1 MGFRQVCKEAGTE
14 RPSSSVLFGLPQ
26 SPGRALPFCFSG
38 QLPGPVCS
46 GGKLR
51 SPGMGA
57 PPVRV
62 LLLDVSRETPR
73 KSLPRGSKPQEG
85 NVQGASQ
92 SGALQH
98 HRPPRT
104 CVLTQLTTYLGVQ
117 GEGCKGHREGWTG
130 VEGAA
135 MPSPKENSC
144 RLVHRWAVGAG
155 LALGHE
161 GLARHHGPRPSDT
174 HHTDP

>member
-104 CVLTQLTTYLGVQ
+104 CVLHTADHLPRCAGRRVQ
-117 GEGCKGHREGWTG
+117 GAQGGLDRGRRGSDALPQGKFLPL
-130 VEGAA
+130 GASLSRGGR
-135 MPSPKENSC
+135 PGS
-144 RLVHRWAVGAG
+144 GA
-155 LALGHE
+155 
-161 GLARHHGPRPSDT
+161 
-174 HHTDP
+174 